1 VPCIGRT
8 SKVVGGIIVAS
19 SAVGALAGIITAA
32 LIALVF
38 GATRELLN
46 PAIYGFAG
54 SIGAACG
61 AVLGPAF
68 AFGFMRRVP
77 LGRLFAE
84 TGAGTVVGGL
94 AGLLLP
100 LGLTGIGGIAAAGAA
115 GFVVAAARLAWIYRR
130 RGEPAALPPA
140 A

>member
-1 VPCIGRT
+1 MTSTGRT

-19 SAVGALAGIITAA
+19 SAVGALAGMVTAA

-46 PAIYGFAG
+46 PGIYRFAG
-54 SIGAACG
+54 SIGAVCG
-61 AVLGPAF
+61 AVLGPVF

-94 AGLLLP
+94 AGLSLP

-115 GFVVAAARLAWIYRR
+115 GFVAAAARLAWIYRR
-130 RGEPAALPPA
+130 RGEPAALPPVA
-140 A
+140 